1 MTRSQ
6 APLGT
11 TTGLFHSG
19 DNTLTVPPLETPTM
33 PTATIPSAPPS
44 TSAIHIESLT
54 HRYAAASK
62 RSRNADV
69 TNAGDRPALDAVSFD
84 VRPGE
89 IFGVLGPNG
98 GGKSTL
104 FKILATILAPTAGRV
119 SIFGRDLAAEPDAV
133 RQMLGVVFQSPSL
146 DNRLTAAENLLHQ
159 GHLYGLSG
167 ADLQRRIDENLRRFK
182 LADRAGE
189 RVERFSGGMRRRV
202 ELAKAMLHHP
212 RLLLLDEPSTGLDPG
227 ARRDLRDALFGLRD
241 AGVTVALTTHLMD
254 EADRCDRLAILSA
267 GKLIAVDT
275 PENLK
280 SRIGG
285 DVVMITPET
294 SSASAGTNTP
304 DGKPDNDAAITLAR
318 EIADRMG
325 PWKNN
330 AAPRALD
337 GVVHLEHDQGV
348 NFVAAVSGAFPGR
361 IRSVTVGRPTLEDV
375 FLHLTGQSLGDTP
388 APTPLTK
395 R

>member
-1 MTRSQ
+1 
-6 APLGT
+6 
-11 TTGLFHSG
+11 
-19 DNTLTVPPLETPTM
+19 M
-33 PTATIPSAPPS
+33 PTATAPSAPPS
-44 TSAIHIESLT
+44 TGAIRVESLT
-54 HRYAAASK
+54 HRYAGASK

-69 TNAGDRPALDAVSFD
+69 AGAGDRPALDAVSFD

-104 FKILATILAPTAGRV
+104 FKILATILEPTAGRV
-119 SIFGRDLAAEPDAV
+119 SVFGRDLASEPDAV
-133 RQMLGVVFQSPSL
+133 RRMLGVVFQSPSL
-146 DNRLTAAENLLHQ
+146 DNRLTAVENLRHQ
-159 GHLYGLSG
+159 GHLYGLAG
-167 ADLQRRIDENLRRFK
+167 ADLARRIDENLRRFK
-182 LADRAGE
+182 LADRANE

-227 ARRDLRDALFGLRD
+227 ARRDLRDALFALRD
-241 AGVTVALTTHLMD
+241 AGVTVAFTTHLMD

-275 PENLK
+275 PGNLK

-294 SSASAGTNTP
+294 SGVNAGTNAR
-304 DGKPDNDAAITLAR
+304 DAGAGNDAAVSLSR
-318 EIADRMG
+318 EIADRLG
-325 PWKNN
+325 PWKAG
-330 AAPRALD
+330 AAPRTVD
-337 GVVHLEHDQGV
+337 GVVYLEHDQGV
-348 NFVAAVSGAFPGR
+348 NFVAAVSAAFPGR

-375 FLHLTGQSLGDTP
+375 FLHLTGQSLGDMPTP
-388 APTPLTK
+388 AAASK
-395 R
+395 H